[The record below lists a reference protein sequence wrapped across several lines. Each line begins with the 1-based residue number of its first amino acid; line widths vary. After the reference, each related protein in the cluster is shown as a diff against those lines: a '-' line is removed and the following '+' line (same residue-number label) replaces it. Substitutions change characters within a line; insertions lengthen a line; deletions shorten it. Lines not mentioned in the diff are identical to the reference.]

1 MAVVMRIVPPGFTAA
16 KYNEV
21 VKRLEDAGAGHP
33 PGRLYHVC
41 FGDEANLRVSDIW
54 DSRENFEKF
63 FETVGPIMQDLGV
76 GGGEPEFFEV
86 HNTIFGEQATS
97 TAG

>member
-21 VKRLEDAGAGHP
+21 LKRLEDAGAGHP
-33 PGRLYHVC
+33 PGRLFHVC
-41 FGDEANLRVSDIW
+41 FGDEANLCVSDIW
-54 DSRENFEKF
+54 DSRENFQKF

-76 GGGEPEFFEV
+76 GAGVPEFFEV

>member
-1 MAVVMRIVPPGFTAA
+1 MAVLMRFMPSGFTAA
-16 KYNEV
+16 QYSEV
-21 VKRLEDAGAGHP
+21 IKRLEAAGAGHP

-41 FGDEANLRVSDIW
+41 FGDEANLRISDIW

-76 GGGEPEFFEV
+76 GAAEPEFLEV
-86 HNTIFGEQATS
+86 HNTISGEQAS
-97 TAG
+97 SSAG